1 MPGELNDRSGANAIR
16 SSSTFSPAT
25 SETSNTLSTLSMKQ
39 PIQTNLR
46 EFNLRELKLIQE
58 CLNTGIWIQQKSREQ
73 VDEGSEIEKFLIKR
87 AQELSAI
94 EWDIRNAIQNHP
106 ENPAKHV
113 QTGSHQG
120 K

>member
-1 MPGELNDRSGANAIR
+1 MN
-16 SSSTFSPAT
+16 
-25 SETSNTLSTLSMKQ
+25 Q
-39 PIQTNLR
+39 PLQTNLR

-58 CLNTGIWIQQKSREQ
+58 CLNTGLWIQQKSKEH
-73 VDEGSEIEKFLIKR
+73 VPEGSDLEKYFIAR
-87 AQELSAI
+87 SQELSAI
-94 EWDIRNAIQNHP
+94 EWDIRNAIQKHP